1 MINGLGVLGW
11 GVGGIEAEAVMLGQP
26 IYMLLPEV
34 VGFEL
39 RGELQP
45 GVTATDMTLRIVEM
59 LREHGCVGKFVEFH
73 GQGLS
78 SLSLPDRATIANMA
92 PEYGATCGFFPVD
105 QTTLDYLILSGRDT
119 DHVVDVKRFMSAQGL
134 FYEQSSTTPKF
145 TSNLELDLR
154 TVEPSL
160 SGPKRPQDRV
170 SLSEMKS
177 HWRASLNAETGHQ
190 GHGIDPSRNS
200 DSSPIEGRG
209 CDLNHGDVVIA
220 AITSCTNTSNPS
232 VMIAAGLMARNAR
245 SRGLQIKPWVK
256 PSLAPGSRV
265 VTEYYDAS
273 GLTDDLDS
281 LGFSVVGYGCTTCI
295 GNSGPLDPEIE
306 AAIDD
311 GDLVVGS
318 VLSGNRNFEGR
329 IHQKIKANYLASPP
343 LVVAYALAGTLD
355 IDFSKEPLGMDSAG
369 EPVMLSDIW
378 PSDDEIR
385 RTVEAAIGPEM
396 FIRRYSDVLS
406 EPRWDSIPSEAS
418 ELFPWDED
426 STYVRLPSSSRASNP
441 NRLP

>member
-1 MINGLGVLGW
+1 
-11 GVGGIEAEAVMLGQP
+11 
-26 IYMLLPEV
+26 
-34 VGFEL
+34 
-39 RGELQP
+39 
-45 GVTATDMTLRIVEM
+45 MTLRIVEM

-105 QTTLDYLILSGRDT
+105 QTTLDYMILSGRDT
-119 DHVVDVKRFMSAQGL
+119 DHVEDVKRFMSAQGL

-273 GLTDDLDS
+273 GLPMTW
-281 LGFSVVGYGCTTCI
+281 
-295 GNSGPLDPEIE
+295 
-306 AAIDD
+306 
-311 GDLVVGS
+311 
-318 VLSGNRNFEGR
+318 
-329 IHQKIKANYLASPP
+329 
-343 LVVAYALAGTLD
+343 TLW
-355 IDFSKEPLGMDSAG
+355 DSA
-369 EPVMLSDIW
+369 
-378 PSDDEIR
+378 
-385 RTVEAAIGPEM
+385 
-396 FIRRYSDVLS
+396 
-406 EPRWDSIPSEAS
+406 
-418 ELFPWDED
+418 
-426 STYVRLPSSSRASNP
+426 
-441 NRLP
+441 